1 MSDPTPRKRRSQS
14 PPPARGGSPLPWVA
28 LVIGVIVAG
37 LGIGALISAYQNR
50 GTPPPQLGA
59 GIPPVTPVPQPS
71 AAPDESPLA
80 MPSATPSP
88 EPTASPSP
96 SPKPTPSP
104 TPVPTSSP
112 TASPAPAP
120 DATPSPAPTASATPV
135 ATAPPTPKPTAAPT
149 AKPTVAPT
157 VKPTV
162 APTVK
167 PAAAPAAPAAEPH
180 AAPEAT
186 ATVRRYLD
194 AVIGGNTSSAA
205 AMLAPGGT
213 VKEAAVLDNAS
224 HVTSV
229 RVTRS
234 DATGSFVDAEIATSS
249 GSYIATFHVTAGGMI
264 DQHDYIKV

>member
-112 TASPAPAP
+112 TASPAPTPAP

-135 ATAPPTPKPTAAPT
+135 ATAP
-149 AKPTVAPT
+149 
-157 VKPTV
+157 
-162 APTVK
+162 PTVK

-249 GSYIATFHVTAGGMI
+249 GSYIATFHVTAGGTI